1 MLLAVTMI
9 ALVGC
14 ADDANDH
21 GTAARR
27 LEARAEEAR
36 LSTTDT
42 VDDTSDQP
50 SDQLSDQ
57 PSDQGS
63 DAVAVV
69 RERSVEELASS
80 VEPTG
85 VVVQVLALDNTFRP
99 DRIEAHVGDEVL
111 WENRGLN
118 EHDVLYVQDSSSPF
132 GVEAARFQ
140 PGDVYTHMFTEPGE
154 FHYYCSIHGTETVGM
169 VGTVVVTE

>member
-1 MLLAVTMI
+1 MI

-36 LSTTDT
+36 LSPTVT
-42 VDDTSDQP
+42 VDAASDQA
-50 SDQLSDQ
+50 SDDVS
-57 PSDQGS
+57 
-63 DAVAVV
+63 VV
-69 RERSVEELASS
+69 PERSVEQLASS

-99 DRIEAHVGDEVL
+99 DRIEVQVGDEVL

-118 EHDVLYVQDSSSPF
+118 EHDVLYVQDSTSPF

-140 PGDVYTHMFTEPGE
+140 PGDVYTHVFTEPGE